1 MSLLIESLK
10 IRVRAHVLAEISKFE
25 GVDYQKEPMKDQHG
39 NAMKWINVIDT
50 GDIYQLDEKEL
61 FPIDENI
68 YGTKNIPP
76 NCCSLQ
82 IIGLQPPHEHEQY
95 SPEAQKRAIELTE
108 YLDKVSFTSQSVRVV
123 FKDLWFSTSTTLK
136 PDLEKGIDQFEC
148 YWFNRQY
155 NLC

>member
-1 MSLLIESLK
+1 M
-10 IRVRAHVLAEISKFE
+10 RAHVLAEISKFE
-25 GVDYQKEPMKDQHG
+25 GIDYQKETMKDQYG

-82 IIGLQPPHEHEQY
+82 IIGLQPPHENEQY
-95 SPEAQKRAIELTE
+95 SPEAQLRATELTE
-108 YLDKVSFTSQSVRVV
+108 YLAKDSVQVHAVSANERLAF
-123 FKDLWFSTSTTLK
+123 L
-136 PDLEKGIDQFEC
+136 
-148 YWFNRQY
+148 
-155 NLC
+155 

>member
-1 MSLLIESLK
+1 M
-10 IRVRAHVLAEISKFE
+10 RAQVLAEISKFE
-25 GVDYQKEPMKDQHG
+25 GIDYQKETMKDQYG

-82 IIGLQPPHEHEQY
+82 IIGLQPPHENEQY
-95 SPEAQKRAIELTE
+95 SPEAQLRATELTE
-108 YLDKVSFTSQSVRVV
+108 YLAKESFQIRGVSVNQSLAYFR
-123 FKDLWFSTSTTLK
+123 K
-136 PDLEKGIDQFEC
+136 PI
-148 YWFNRQY
+148 
-155 NLC
+155 